1 MDSGMFQKEHY
12 TAARHKRAE
21 PMVQRMG
28 YELHVPRVQWSRN
41 ANELRVSVQVE
52 NRGVAPFYYPW
63 QVQLVQID
71 ATGKIVRPQDVDWD
85 LRTVIPGSGPVSFS
99 GQLALAKESIKI
111 AIRVVN
117 PLANG
122 KPLRFANES
131 QDRHVDGCLTL
142 FPIGEN

>member
-21 PMVQRMG
+21 PMVRRMG

-41 ANELRVSVQVE
+41 GDSLKVTVEME
-52 NRGVAPFYYPW
+52 NRGVAPFYHRW

-71 ATGKIVRPQDVDWD
+71 GSGKIVNTQDVDWD
-85 LRTVIPGSGPVSFS
+85 VRTIMPGSGRVLFS
-99 GQLALAKESIKI
+99 GTQTLAKGGGKI
-111 AIRVVN
+111 ALRVVN

-131 QDRHVDGCLTL
+131 QDRHANGCLTL